1 MNNKYVYIIL
11 EVNRKNGEVR
21 IMKIKKEIKLKE
33 INDVY
38 KKLNLKKNDLNNDP
52 ILYQKNFGAYD
63 YTKKSILD
71 DKTTVKAEN
80 SYYGRLV

>member
-1 MNNKYVYIIL
+1 M
-11 EVNRKNGEVR
+11 
-21 IMKIKKEIKLKE
+21 
-33 INDVY
+33 

>member
-21 IMKIKKEIKLKE
+21 IMKIKKESKLKE

>member
-52 ILYQKNFGAYD
+52 IFYQKNFGAYD